1 MPCAFC
7 GSLAPLEDAHIKDEH
22 VLISEGKSR
31 QTAML
36 GNIIPLCKFHH
47 RNYFDCP
54 RRDPNG
60 LDEKKEYQFEP
71 LLIIDFIEKHL
82 ILYEPKLDDGSR
94 DGIDAAIDIV
104 PMHQHCQYLAKSK
117 YVKWKNARMHPR
129 LHFYLRKC
137 GTIRELTP

>member
-22 VLISEGKSR
+22 VLISEGKSI
-31 QTAML
+31 QTARF

-71 LLIIDFIEKHL
+71 LLIIDFIENRL

-94 DGIDAAIDIV
+94 DGIDAAIDTV
-104 PMHQHCQYLAKSK
+104 HMFQHTPYLANPE

-129 LHFYLRKC
+129 LHFYLREC

>member
-22 VLISEGKSR
+22 VLMSEGKSIL
-31 QTAML
+31 TAKF

-60 LDEKKEYQFEP
+60 LYGEKEYQFEP
-71 LLIIDFIEKHL
+71 LLIIDFIENRL
-82 ILYEPKLDDGSR
+82 ILYKPKLDDGSR
-94 DGIDAAIDIV
+94 DGIDAAIDTV
-104 PMHQHCQYLAKSK
+104 PMFRHTHYCFNPE

-129 LHFYLRKC
+129 LNFYLRKC
-137 GTIRELTP
+137 GTISELTP